1 MSTNVS
7 YVKYSALTSVN
18 LYSSITFLIQ
28 SEMDLNTLCILPS
41 ALQVILIECSFKRG
55 LTAGVTMTLLR

>member
-1 MSTNVS
+1 MST
-7 YVKYSALTSVN
+7 SVFRAIIDF
-18 LYSSITFLIQ
+18 LLSKLLCTTFLIQ